1 MKSRQSGGGEPYLGR
16 AAELDGHEPVIAYYC
31 RMYSMDVLMKSRQS
45 GGGEASAELNS
56 LLMDTL
62 SRAEASNKT
71 LDLTDGPERV
81 EQFALQVFG
90 QVDSSDRA
98 GLTDAG
104 TAAQFYASSIFL
116 DVCAQF
122 YEGELPPDLQEKS
135 RYAKFRAVQIREC
148 IKQGLPPT
156 LPPEKA
162 AAGVGGG
169 GGAAG
174 ADAAGLATPAAPPAA
189 LAVAPPP
196 TGNEPRSAGP
206 TAAAVPGAA
215 AAQAPAS

>member
-62 SRAEASNKT
+62 SRAEASKKT

-104 TAAQFYASSIFL
+104 TAAQFYAASIFL

-162 AAGVGGG
+162 AAVVLRPP
-169 GGAAG
+169 AG
-174 ADAAGLATPAAPPAA
+174 AVLRGK
-189 LAVAPPP
+189 
-196 TGNEPRSAGP
+196 E
-206 TAAAVPGAA
+206 GAKKKA
-215 AAQAPAS
+215 